1 MNVKIYPNEQMK
13 HYLFIDAISLVF
25 LIFIVLDETET
36 VLRVPLRLTLLAI
49 FLFAF
54 YIGLWFRDGRLLLAV
69 LVGVAILTIFGM
81 FIKPTVLLFGF
92 IFADFLGRATS
103 HWHRGVGIVAIGIM
117 FLIVFFTTFDMK
129 FGWEQSALLPIMI
142 LQMGFPLLIYIRDK
156 NMHLKDELLVANHQ
170 LEQQSIEEQERH
182 RIARDLHDTLGQTL
196 TMIKLKSEL
205 SAKWIDRDVEQAKRE
220 LVDILSSSRV
230 ALKQVRELVS
240 EMKFI
245 SVNKEVEQLRHILTQ
260 AGIDATVEAEEASSL
275 LSSVEETMLSL
286 SMREAVTNV
295 IKHSEAT
302 HCLIKLR
309 MESDTY
315 HVQVVDNGIGLKY
328 MKSGMGTQTMKE
340 RMQAIFGSTTV
351 EDCVTGGTNVSL
363 RLPVSHH
370 ERRVLE

>member
-1 MNVKIYPNEQMK
+1 MNMKIYPKEQMK
-13 HYLFIDAISLVF
+13 RYLIVDAISLVF
-25 LIFIVLDETET
+25 LFFIVLETET
-36 VLRVPLRLTLLAI
+36 VLGVPLRLALLAI
-49 FLFAF
+49 FLFTF
-54 YIGLWFRDGRLLLAV
+54 YIGLWYRDGRLLLAV
-69 LVGVAILTIFGM
+69 LVGVAILTVLGVL
-81 FIKPTVLLFGF
+81 IKPAVLVFGF

-103 HWHRGVGIVAIGIM
+103 HWHRGIGIAAIGAM
-117 FLIVFFTTFDMK
+117 FLIVFFTTFDMRL
-129 FGWEQSALLPIMI
+129 GWEHSVLLPFMI
-142 LQMGFPLLIYIRDK
+142 LQMGFPLLIYIQDK
-156 NMHLKDELLVANHQ
+156 NMHLKDELLEANRQ

-220 LVDILSSSRV
+220 LLDILTSSKI

-245 SVNKEVEQLRHILTQ
+245 SLNKEIEQLRNILTQ
-260 AGIDATVEAEEASSL
+260 AGIEATVEAEEATSL
-275 LSSVEETMLSL
+275 LSSVEETMLCLSL
-286 SMREAVTNV
+286 REAVTNV

-315 HVQVVDNGIGLKY
+315 HVQVVDNGIGLQQ
-328 MKSGMGTQTMKE
+328 MKSGMGMQTMKE
-340 RMQAIFGSTTV
+340 RMQAMFGSATV
-351 EDCVTGGTNVSL
+351 EDCVTGGTSVSL

-370 ERRVLE
+370 ERRVLK